1 MFDEMNTDTVTLFVI
16 LVKPG
21 FAVGG
26 VVVDTSSIDFKNM

>member
-1 MFDEMNTDTVTLFVI
+1 MLDEMNADTVKLFVI

-26 VVVDTSSIDFKNM
+26 VVVVTPSIAFKNM